1 MKVTNNDDVFDSR
14 TVLDYIKD
22 NKDNRDL
29 ALESIVK
36 QYCENYEKGMEYLE
50 FGVTFIRDS
59 YFDDYMWDFFL
70 EFNQVDEALQC
81 YIDLEGF
88 ARDQQY
94 DYDCVD
100 FDGVVYWYR
109 QE

>member
-1 MKVTNNDDVFDSR
+1 MRITNSDDVFDSSD
-14 TVLDYIKD
+14 VLDYIKD
-22 NKDNRDL
+22 NKDDRDL
-29 ALESIVK
+29 ALESLVK
-36 QYCENYEKGMEYLE
+36 QYCENYDKGMENLE

-59 YFDDYMWDFFL
+59 YFEDYMWDFFL
-70 EFNQVDEALQC
+70 EVNQIDEALQC
-81 YIDLEGF
+81 YIDMGAF
-88 ARDQQY
+88 VRDQRY